1 MSKKQ
6 TTSTKAYLILNSQ
19 NFYHKTMSG
28 EVSAGDFVWNFIWKF
43 DKGELSVQPSLGRAL
58 IEDALLRFL
67 LKADYSLE
75 PGGEYIFIVR
85 AKF

>member
-1 MSKKQ
+1 MSKKP
-6 TTSTKAYLILNSQ
+6 TTSTTAYLRLNSQ

-28 EVSAGDFVWNFIWKF
+28 EVSAGDFIWEFIWKF

-58 IEDALLRFL
+58 IQDALLRFL
-67 LKADYSLE
+67 VKSDYHLE
-75 PGGEYIFIVR
+75 AGGDYVFTVR